1 MTYPLNKLDSMSA
14 ADADKLKTIGIRTTA
29 RLLDATSSLKGR
41 KAVAARTG
49 LSEAQLL
56 EWANRADCL
65 RIKGMGKATT
75 ELLKAAGVTTLRE
88 LTFRNPA
95 RLAQAMAEANVKHK
109 LVRVRPSEKSVG
121 VLIERAR
128 KLPLKIS
135 Y

>member
-14 ADADKLKTIGIRTTA
+14 ADASKLKTIGIRTTTK
-29 RLLDATSSLKGR
+29 LLEATSSLKGR

-75 ELLKAAGVTTLRE
+75 ELLKAAGVTTVRE

-95 RLAQAMAEANVKHK
+95 RLAQAMAEANGKRK
-109 LVRVRPSEKSVG
+109 LMRVLPSEKAVG
-121 VLIERAR
+121 LLIERAR